1 LSAAGCRA
9 TSDPLRNR
17 GDARLVPLRRAANG
31 VGLSSELRWS
41 VTVDNN
47 SVFDVCVSHH
57 RHRHGATDPLQHRT
71 GSSFIVIIVIIVILD
86 IIITD

>member
-41 VTVDNN
+41 VTVDN